1 LQQQKLAIALKLI
14 SKYFLLLLMI
24 CNFSNSIAQFTLRIE
39 IAKMPSDHQ
48 GDGIFVAGNFNQWNP
63 ADSNTFFKKENNKWV
78 AVVKNLKPDNY
89 EFKCTRGDWQKT
101 EIAANGKD
109 IVNRSVQ
116 LHSDTTIQIDIEKWK
131 DDFNASATHTASANV
146 HIMDTAFFIPQLN
159 RYRRIWLY
167 LPEGYAHSKKHYPV
181 MYLQDGQ
188 NLFDALT
195 SGYGEWGVDECLDS
209 IITATK
215 KACII
220 VGIDHGGESRMS
232 EYNPYEFVWKNDK
245 ESKAFTAEG
254 DAYVQFLKE
263 TLKPF
268 IDAHYRTMPS
278 KENTTIAGA
287 SMGGV
292 IAYYAALKY
301 PEVFGKAGIFSPA
314 FWTAPALAGFTD
326 SLSGTISSK
335 FFFYMGG
342 NEGEDNVLLMDQMAE
357 RLASHTGAMI
367 YAVTDAAGRH
377 NETAWQKWFAE
388 FYNFMMADG
397 FNYITKPVE

>member
-1 LQQQKLAIALKLI
+1 MNALKTI
-14 SKYFLLLLMI
+14 SKLFLLLFLI
-24 CNFSNSIAQFTLRIE
+24 CSSIYSNAQFTLNIE
-39 IAKMPSDHQ
+39 ISTMPSIHQ
-48 GDGIFVAGNFNQWNP
+48 EDGIFVAGSFNKWNP
-63 ADSNTFFKKENNKWV
+63 ADSNTVFKEINNKWV
-78 AVVKNLKPDNY
+78 ATVKNLKADNY

-101 EIAANGKD
+101 ETAANGKD
-109 IVNRSVQ
+109 IANRSVQ
-116 LHSDTTIQIDIEKWK
+116 LVSDTTIQIVIENWK
-131 DDFNASATHTASANV
+131 DDFNISSTHTASVNV
-146 HIMDTAFFIPQLN
+146 HIMDSAFFMPQLN
-159 RYRRIWLY
+159 RYRKIWLY
-167 LPEGYAHSKKHYPV
+167 LPEGYANSQKHYPV

-188 NLFDALT
+188 NLFDAVT

-220 VGIDHGGESRMS
+220 VGIDHGGETRMS

-245 ESKAFTAEG
+245 GSKTFAAEG

-268 IDAHYRTMPS
+268 IDAHYRTLPS

-314 FWTAPALAGFTD
+314 FWTAPALAGYTD
-326 SLSGTISSK
+326 SLSGTIGSK
-335 FFFYMGG
+335 FFFYIGG
-342 NEGEDNVLLMDQMAE
+342 NEGDDNVILMDQMAE
-357 RLASHTGAMI
+357 RLASHSATMI
-367 YAVTDAAGRH
+367 YSVTDAKGRH